1 MNTRLSPKFALDLIE
16 LFNFFTVNSEHIE
29 RINLGFLFTFSKYV
43 LTEVYS
49 VKHQGWS
56 YL

>member
-1 MNTRLSPKFALDLIE
+1 MNTRLSPKFALNLIE

-29 RINLGFLFTFSKYV
+29 HINLGFLFTFSKYV